1 MAANCPWL
9 GRLDIYF
16 NIRLPAYLSVCL
28 SYALSL
34 LSLPLTSLLS
44 LPFPSLSYLP
54 LPSPHSLLSIMAN
67 RSGNTVLFHEEG
79 GMDVGD
85 IDSKAHRVQVD
96 IEETLSEEQARLL
109 VSHVS
114 PEKQE

>member
-1 MAANCPWL
+1 MKIGAFSWKFLIHILQLCGFSA
-9 GRLDIYF
+9 
-16 NIRLPAYLSVCL
+16 CL
-28 SYALSL
+28 SSVTLFL
-34 LSLPLTSLLS
+34 FLHHSLPL
-44 LPFPSLSYLP
+44 LPC
-54 LPSPHSLLSIMAN
+54 PHSIMAN

-96 IEETLSEEQARLL
+96 IEDTLSEEQARLL

-114 PEKQE
+114 PERQE